1 MKKKLPLQRR
11 RQLAVERLERREVL
25 ASLQLVPDWGA
36 HGVPST
42 LSMYA
47 YVPDRVAPQPPIMVL
62 CHYWGGK
69 ASDVFAEA
77 VGGGLVAA
85 ADQYGFIIV
94 VPQTSNPDGS
104 GRGWD
109 ANSAP
114 SLLHNGGG
122 ETQGIAQ
129 MVQYAISA
137 YHANPERVYVTGP
150 SSGGMMTEVLLATY
164 PDIFKAGV
172 EFAGVPAGA
181 WAAGNPNPNGWSN
194 QAAAGQVTH
203 TAQEWGDIARAM
215 DPGYSGPRPR
225 VQLWHGTADTTI
237 NYNNQTEAIKQWTN
251 VLGLSSTPTSTATV
265 TISGHDY
272 THQAWVDALGTT
284 VLDAWS
290 ETSGGHGTD
299 ALLNASYVIPFMG
312 LDRVGSGALSSAQD
326 SDIGSPSPV
335 GSSSYNADTNT
346 YTVSGGGAGVGGAS
360 DQFHYFSQGITGDGT
375 ITASVT
381 SLTNTSTSAQAGVMF
396 RDSTAASGAFAYAF
410 VTPSNNVVFTTR
422 AANGV
427 SSAYSATV
435 AAGTSPIWVR
445 ISRAGSQFT
454 AQYSLNGTSWTQ
466 LGTTQTVTM
475 SSSAQVGLA
484 VSSNNDGT
492 LCTST
497 FSSVQLQ
504 SWGTFTSNLD
514 IGAPSPA
521 GSGIYDVGTD
531 TYTVAGGG
539 ADIWGTSDQFHY
551 LSKSFAGNGSMT
563 ARVTSITNTNVWA
576 KAGPMFRDGTAAN
589 AAFADVL
596 ATPGSGVSFQWRS
609 TTGANPGFAQVT
621 GITAPV
627 WLRLIRAGN
636 QFSGYYSL
644 DNATWTQIGTAQT
657 VTLTNPQVGLAVTS
671 HNNGTLST
679 TTIDHLLLD
688 SAAPTVATAASASP
702 STVVGTTASL
712 SVLGADDGGESN
724 LTYTWSLTGTPPASV
739 AFTANGTSDAKNT
752 VATFSKAGT
761 YNFSV
766 TITDQGGLSTTSSV
780 SVTVNQTLTGIA
792 VTSAVSKL
800 IVGQMQ
806 QFSAVALDQFGNAMT
821 PQPTFTWSLAGGV
834 GSINASGLYTASA
847 AGSATVLASSSGVSG
862 VATLTVVSAFAAP
875 TVAKAASVSAG
886 PGTGTSANLSVL
898 GAYEGGES
906 SLTYT
911 WSLTGAPPAPV
922 TFSAN
927 GTNAAKNTTAKFTQA
942 GVYNFAVTITD
953 LSGRSATS
961 WVAVQVTFGL
971 FTASSDIG
979 APALA
984 GSLNFNISSAAY
996 TVTAGGTDVS
1006 GTADQFRFNSEAFS
1020 GNGQFTARVTSVSN
1034 AGAKAGLMFRDS
1046 AAANAAYAFVW
1057 ATQGNNVTFETRAS
1071 NGAASSYS
1079 VSAAAGGTP
1088 WVRLIRSGSQ
1098 FTAQYSLNGTSWTNL
1113 GTTQTVTMATSAQVG
1128 LAVCSH
1134 NAGVLNTSVLDNV
1147 TLGGLAMRG
1156 RPTLN
1161 AAHTTFVADNGQL
1174 LRGPFTS
1181 TEWTGAIAES
1191 DLAMIRTL
1199 GFNAVHLYGESFD
1212 PNYPNAGSTAPGY
1225 AAARIDQIVQ
1235 EAQNLGLYVVLTIGN
1250 GANNGNFN
1258 LKYVQDFWTF
1268 YAPRYA
1274 NATNVLF
1281 EIQNEPVSWGPS
1293 YVTSTSPS
1301 GSMNMEESAYNIIRT
1316 YAPNTPVLLFSYAVF
1331 TGSGGGNAA
1340 LNDIHAFNQ
1349 AIFGN
1354 ANASWNSANLAVAF
1368 HGYGDSTQTPNAVQT
1383 ILNAGY
1389 PAFMTEF
1396 AGSTW
1401 GNRFGGLDVQL
1412 TAALERM
1419 NVSWM
1424 TFEHV
1429 PPTGVASTLTDTNNF
1444 VNPVEAT
1451 GLGWTPDYGNWPGS
1465 RGTYG
1470 NGGLPW
1476 ATPSTYVNNQLTG
1489 TLRIEAENYDMGGQN
1504 IAYYDST
1511 AGNQGGQYRSDDVDI
1526 TTTNDAGG
1534 GYAVSS
1540 TAGGEYLEYT
1550 INVPQPGYY
1559 NLALRYAS
1567 AAAGAMVDISS
1578 QFLDLTGQQT
1588 LPSTGSLATWS
1599 TLTTPIFLG
1608 QGRQVLHLGIP
1619 VGGFNLNWLEL
1630 TPVASGSIANGTY
1643 MLVNRNSGQAMQFDT
1658 TNNVVVQQPPTPGS
1672 NIQQWTLQN
1681 LGAGQ
1686 YKVTSTS
1693 NGYAWNANGGT
1704 GSALGMT
1711 SGWSLNGAQMFILQP
1726 TGDGL
1731 YAITTVNNGTNLDI
1745 SSGSTANGAGVVQDS
1760 IAPGANQQW
1769 AIIGAADQV
1778 FPGGL
1783 VAFRDSA
1790 GKVQLSWS
1798 TTPGATSYN
1807 IKRATSPGGPYT
1819 TIATN
1824 VAGASYVDNALR
1836 TTTYYYVVS
1845 AVNSL
1850 GKESLNS
1857 FEVGLALPR
1866 AQLKFDES
1874 AGTTATDASGNGWNG
1889 TLQNGAAW
1897 SVGLSGNALSLNG
1910 SGAYASLPTGV
1921 VNGLSDFTI
1930 STWVNLATNPSWAR
1944 IFDFGTGTNNYMFL
1958 CANPNNANA
1967 LRFAINTG
1975 SGEQQING
1983 TALTL
1988 GTWTHVAVTM
1998 VGGVGTLYINGLAV
2012 GTNPGMTLN
2021 PSSLG
2026 ATTNNYIGK
2035 SQFNDPSFNGK
2046 VDDFRIYASGLSGG
2060 QVASLYKAGLAPSV
2074 VSAASANPA
2083 PVAGT
2088 TTQLSVSGADIGNEA
2103 FLKYAWFPVNPP
2115 APVTFTANGTNAA
2128 KNTTATFSAAGTYQ
2142 FIVAITDVGG
2152 FTASS
2157 SVAVTVN
2164 PTITSVAVAPSS
2176 AAVTVNTTKQFTA
2189 TAYDQFGLPLAAQP
2203 SFTWSLSSGG
2213 GSVSANGLYA
2223 APSTS
2228 GFASVQATAGTLSA
2242 AASINVTTQVAPAVV
2257 NPASASPSPAGTSA
2271 GLSVLGSSSAGEPNL
2286 IYTWSLSGSPPA
2298 PVTFSANG
2306 TNAAKNSTATFSKAG
2321 TYNFTVTITD
2331 QLGLTSTSSVT
2342 VVVAFGVL
2350 TDSAD
2355 IGAPALVGSLAY
2367 NTSTGV
2373 YTVKGGG
2380 ADIWGTSDQFR
2391 YAYTGYSGDG
2401 QVSARAISVGNT
2413 NQFAKAGVMFRDSTA
2428 ANAAYAYA
2436 WVSPSNNMEFETRSA
2451 NGVSSSYTVTVTP
2464 GGSPVWVRLVR
2475 LGNQFTASY
2484 SLNGTTWTQA
2494 GTTQTVTMA
2503 TAALGGVAVTSHNT
2517 GALNTSVLD
2526 NVALGTTPN
2535 VATPAAASPSLIGG
2549 SATNLSVLG
2558 SDDAGESNLTYTWAT
2573 AGAPPAPVNFSVN
2586 GTGAAKNTTATFTK
2600 AGIYDFIVT
2609 IKDVGNLTT
2618 TSTVQVTVQQ
2628 TLTSIAVSPATVSLN
2643 ESGTQQFTATAN
2655 DQFGT
2660 ALSSQPSFNWS
2671 TTGGMVDATGL
2682 YTAPFA
2688 SGSFQVTAASGAF
2701 SNSATTNV
2709 TLLPGDT
2716 DGDGQQAVA
2725 DVGTLM
2731 TALSDVTAYQT
2742 SHNLSP
2748 SDVLA
2753 VGNLDGDAAV
2763 TNLDL
2768 QAMVVMLANAAAGGA
2783 PPGLA
2788 PSAGVSFAT
2797 ATPAEA
2803 SSGAQTLS
2811 SDSISDIPLQ
2821 ESSPIRRLPGHGQ
2834 AVPTLAAGKTS
2845 LNFTGGSESAIGR
2858 KSVILVPTRRT
2869 SAAGTHTQRLLDAGQ
2884 SSVPR
2889 LTMRNRLVGMLARD
2903 EVFSDWPLMA
2913 AFWRH

>member
-1 MKKKLPLQRR
+1 MMKKPQSQRR
-11 RQLAVERLERREVL
+11 RQLAVEQLERREVL

-36 HGVPST
+36 SGVPST

-47 YVPDRVAPQPPIMVL
+47 YVPDHVAPKPPIMVL

-69 ASDVFAEA
+69 ANDVFAEA
-77 VGGGLVAA
+77 VGGGLIAA

-109 ANSAP
+109 ANSAQ

-122 ETQGIAQ
+122 ETQGIAE
-129 MVQYAISA
+129 MVQYAINT
-137 YHANPERVYVTGP
+137 YHANADRVYVTGP
-150 SSGGMMTEVLLATY
+150 SSGAMMTEVLLATY

-181 WAAGNPNPNGWSN
+181 WAAGNPNPNGWSS

-215 DPGYSGPRPR
+215 DPGYSGLRPR

-251 VLGLSSTPTSTATV
+251 VLGLSSTPTSTSTV

-272 THQAWVDALGTT
+272 THQVWLDSLGTT

-290 ETSGGHGTD
+290 ETNGGHGTD
-299 ALLNASYVIPFMG
+299 ALLNANYVIPFMG
-312 LDRVGSGALSSAQD
+312 LDRVSSGALSSAQD
-326 SDIGSPSPV
+326 SDIGSPSPA
-335 GSSSYNADTNT
+335 GSSSYNADTNI
-346 YTVSGGGAGVGGAS
+346 YTVSGGGAGVGGVS

-375 ITASVT
+375 ITVSVT
-381 SLTNTSTSAQAGVMF
+381 SLTNTSASAQAGVMF
-396 RDSTAASGAFAYAF
+396 RDSAAANTAYAYAF
-410 VTPSNNVVFTTR
+410 VTPTNNVVFTTR
-422 AANGV
+422 AANGG

-435 AAGTSPIWVR
+435 AAGASPIWVR
-445 ISRAGSQFT
+445 ISRAGNQFT
-454 AQYSLNGTSWTQ
+454 AQYSTNGTTWTQ

-484 VSSNNDGT
+484 ISSNSDGT
-492 LCTST
+492 LCTGT

-504 SWGTFTSNLD
+504 SQGTFTSNLD
-514 IGAPSPA
+514 IGAPSPT

-551 LSKSFAGNGSMT
+551 LSKSFAGNGSIT
-563 ARVTSITNTNVWA
+563 ARVTSVTNTNVWA
-576 KAGPMFRDGTAAN
+576 KAGLMFRDGTAAN
-589 AAFADVL
+589 AAFADVV

-609 TTGANPGFAQVT
+609 TTGGNPGFAQVT

-627 WLRLIRAGN
+627 WLRLIRAGSN
-636 QFSGYYSL
+636 FSAYYSL
-644 DNATWTQIGTAQT
+644 DNVTWTQIGTAQA
-657 VTLTNPQVGLAVTS
+657 VTLANPQVGLAITG
-671 HNNGTLST
+671 HNNGTSGT
-679 TTIDHLLLD
+679 ATIDHVLLD
-688 SAAPTVATAASASP
+688 SAAPTVATAASATP
-702 STVVGTTASL
+702 NTVAGSTTNL
-712 SVLGADDGGESN
+712 SVLGADDGGETN

-739 AFTANGTSDAKNT
+739 AFTANGTNDAKNT
-752 VATFSKAGT
+752 VATFSKAGP

-766 TITDQGGLSTTSSV
+766 TITDQGGLSASSSV
-780 SVTVNQTLTGIA
+780 SVIVNPTLTGIA
-792 VTSAVSKL
+792 VSSAASKL
-800 IVGQMQ
+800 IVGQTQ
-806 QFSAVALDQFGNAMT
+806 QFSAVTFDQFGNAMT
-821 PQPTFTWSLAGGV
+821 PQPTFTWSLASGA
-834 GSINASGLYTASA
+834 GSINASGLYTASV
-847 AGSATVLASSSGVSG
+847 AGSATVQASYSNVNGT
-862 VATLTVVSAFAAP
+862 ATVTIAAAFAAP

-886 PGTGTSANLSVL
+886 PVTGTSANLSVL

-906 SLTYT
+906 NLTYT

-953 LSGRSATS
+953 PSGRSATS
-961 WVAVQVTFGL
+961 WVAVQVTFGQ

-984 GSLNFNISSAAY
+984 GSLNFNMSSAAY
-996 TVTAGGTDVS
+996 TVTAGGTDIS
-1006 GTADQFRFNSEAFS
+1006 GTSDQFRYNYEAFS
-1020 GNGQFTARVTSVSN
+1020 GNGQLTARVTSVSN

-1046 AAANAAYAFVW
+1046 AAADAAYAFVW
-1057 ATQGNNVTFETRAS
+1057 VTQGNNVTFETRSS
-1071 NGAASSYS
+1071 NGAASSYT

-1098 FTAQYSLNGTSWTNL
+1098 FMAQYSLNGTSWTNL
-1113 GTTQTVTMATSAQVG
+1113 GTSQTVTMATSAQVG

-1147 TLGGLAMRG
+1147 TLSGPAMRG

-1191 DLAMIRTL
+1191 DLAMIKTL

-1212 PNYPNAGSTAPGY
+1212 PNYPNAGSTVPGY
-1225 AAARIDQIVQ
+1225 AASRIDQIVQ

-1331 TGSGGGNAA
+1331 TGTGGGNAA
-1340 LNDIHAFNQ
+1340 LSDIHAFNQ

-1354 ANASWNSANLAVAF
+1354 ANASWNGANLAVAF
-1368 HGYGDSTQTPNAVQT
+1368 HGYGDSTQTPTAVQT

-1419 NVSWM
+1419 NISWM

-1451 GLGWTPDYGNWPGS
+1451 GLGWTPDYGNWPS
-1465 RGTYG
+1465 LRGTYG
-1470 NGGLPW
+1470 NGALPW
-1476 ATPSTYVNNQLTG
+1476 TTTSTYVNNQLTG
-1489 TLRIEAENYDMGGQN
+1489 TLHIEAENYDTGGQN
-1504 IAYYDST
+1504 ISYYDT
-1511 AGNQGGQYRSDDVDI
+1511 TPGNQGGQYRSDDVDI
-1526 TTTNDAGG
+1526 STTNDTGG

-1540 TAGGEYLEYT
+1540 SAGGEYLEYT

-1567 AAAGAMVDISS
+1567 AASGATVDISS
-1578 QFLDLTGQQT
+1578 QFLDLTGQLA
-1588 LPSTGSLATWS
+1588 LPSTGNATTWS

-1608 QGRQVLHLGIP
+1608 QGRQVLHVGIP
-1619 VGGFNLNWLEL
+1619 VGGFSLNWLEL
-1630 TPVASGSIANGTY
+1630 TPAAAGSLANGNY
-1643 MLVNRNSGQAMQFDT
+1643 MLVNRNSGQAMQFNT
-1658 TNNVVVQQPPTPGS
+1658 TTNVVVQQPPVLGS
-1672 NIQQWTLQN
+1672 NIQQWALQN

-1686 YKVTSTS
+1686 YKVTSAY
-1693 NGYAWNANGGT
+1693 NGNSWSANGGT
-1704 GSALGMT
+1704 GSALSMT
-1711 SGWSLNGAQMFILQP
+1711 SGWSLNGAQMFILRP
-1726 TGDGL
+1726 TGDGF
-1731 YAITTVNNGTNLDI
+1731 YTITTVNNGTNLDI
-1745 SSGSTANGAGVVQDS
+1745 SSGSTASGAGVVQDS

-1769 AIIGAADQV
+1769 AIIGAGEQL

-1798 TTPGATSYN
+1798 SAPGATSYN
-1807 IKRATSPGGPYT
+1807 VKRATSTGGPYT
-1819 TIATN
+1819 TIAANLSGT
-1824 VAGASYVDNALR
+1824 SYVDNALW

-1845 AVNSL
+1845 AVNSA
-1850 GKESLNS
+1850 GKESANS
-1857 FEVGLALPR
+1857 FEVSLALPR

-1874 AGTTATDASGNGWNG
+1874 AGTSAGDATGNGWNG

-1897 SVGLSGNALSLNG
+1897 STGLSGNALSLNG
-1910 SGAYASLPTGV
+1910 SGAYATLPAGV
-1921 VNGLSDFTI
+1921 VNGVTDFTI
-1930 STWVNLATNPSWAR
+1930 TAWVNLAANPSWAR

-1967 LRFAINTG
+1967 LRFAINSG

-1983 TALTL
+1983 TALAL

-1998 VGGVGTLYINGLAV
+1998 TGGVGTLYINGLAV
-2012 GTNPGMTLN
+2012 GTSAGMTLN

-2026 ATTNNYIGK
+2026 STTNNYIGK
-2035 SQFNDPSFNGK
+2035 SQFNDPYFSGK
-2046 VDDFRIYASGLSGG
+2046 IDDFRIYASGLSGS
-2060 QVASLYKAGLAPSV
+2060 QVASLYKAGLAPTIA
-2074 VSAASANPA
+2074 SAATANPA
-2083 PVAGT
+2083 PVAGA
-2088 TTQLSVSGADIGNEA
+2088 TTQLSAGGADDGNEA
-2103 FLKYAWFPVNPP
+2103 FLKYTWFAVNPP
-2115 APVTFTANGTNAA
+2115 APVTFSNNGTNTAQ
-2128 KNTTATFSAAGTYQ
+2128 NTTATFSAPGAYQ
-2142 FIVAITDVGG
+2142 LIVSVSDVSG
-2152 FTASS
+2152 FTTSS

-2164 PTITSVAVAPSS
+2164 QTLTSVAVAPSS
-2176 AAVTVNTTKQFTA
+2176 AAVTVNTTKQFAA
-2189 TAYDQFGLPLAAQP
+2189 TAYDQFGLPMAVQP
-2203 SFTWSLSSGG
+2203 SFTWLLASGG
-2213 GSVSANGLYA
+2213 GSVSATGLYT
-2223 APSTS
+2223 APSTAGS
-2228 GFASVQATAGTLSA
+2228 ASVQAAAGMPSA
-2242 AASINVTTQVAPAVV
+2242 VASINVTTQVAPAVV

-2271 GLSVLGSSSAGEPNL
+2271 NLSVVASSSAGEPNL
-2286 IYTWSLSGSPPA
+2286 IYTWSLVGTPPA
-2298 PVTFSANG
+2298 PVSFSANG
-2306 TNAAKNSTATFSKAG
+2306 TNAAKNTTATFTKAG
-2321 TYNFTVTITD
+2321 TYNFTVTISD
-2331 QLGLTSTSSVT
+2331 QLGLTSTSSVA
-2342 VVVAFGVL
+2342 VVVAFGVF

-2355 IGAPALVGSLAY
+2355 IGSPALVGSLSY

-2373 YTVKGGG
+2373 YTVKGAG
-2380 ADIWGTSDQFR
+2380 ADVWGTSDQFR
-2391 YAYTGYSGDG
+2391 YAYSGYNGDG
-2401 QVSARAISVGNT
+2401 QVSARVTSVGNT

-2475 LGNQFTASY
+2475 AGNQFTASY
-2484 SLNGTTWTQA
+2484 SLNGTSWTQA

-2503 TAALGGVAVTSHNT
+2503 TAALAGVAVTSHNT
-2517 GALNTSVLD
+2517 AALNTSVFD
-2526 NVALGTTPN
+2526 NIALGTAPN
-2535 VATPAAASPSLIGG
+2535 VAAVAAAAPSAVNG
-2549 SATNLSVLG
+2549 STTNLSVLG

-2573 AGAPPAPVNFSVN
+2573 SGAPPAPVNFSAS
-2586 GTGAAKNTTATFTK
+2586 GTNAAKNTTANFTK
-2600 AGIYDFIVT
+2600 AGIYNFIVT
-2609 IKDVGNLTT
+2609 ITDMANLTT
-2618 TSTVQVTVQQ
+2618 TSTVQVTVNQ
-2628 TLTSIAVSPATVSLN
+2628 TLSSIAVSPATVSLN
-2643 ESGTQQFTATAN
+2643 ESGAQQFTATAK
-2655 DQFGT
+2655 DQFGA
-2660 ALSSQPSFNWS
+2660 ALSPQPPFIWS
-2671 TTGGMVDATGL
+2671 TSGGTVDATGL

-2688 SGSFQVTAASGAF
+2688 GGSFLVTAASGAF
-2701 SNSATTNV
+2701 SNSATANV
-2709 TLLPGDT
+2709 TLLAGDV
-2716 DGDGQQAVA
+2716 DGDGQRSVA

-2731 TALSDVTAYQT
+2731 TALTDVNAYQA
-2742 SHNLSP
+2742 SHNLTP
-2748 SDVLA
+2748 NDVLA
-2753 VGNLDGDAAV
+2753 VGNLDGDGAV

-2768 QAMVVMLANAAAGGA
+2768 QAMIVMLANAAAGGA
-2783 PPGLA
+2783 PPGLV
-2788 PSAGVSFAT
+2788 PSAAT
-2797 ATPAEA
+2797 SLPATTPAGTDSGGQTVLSHSISETPPHESRPTPLLPEFSDATPVSATVKN
-2803 SSGAQTLS
+2803 SSGF
-2811 SDSISDIPLQ
+2811 SD
-2821 ESSPIRRLPGHGQ
+2821 
-2834 AVPTLAAGKTS
+2834 A
-2845 LNFTGGSESAIGR
+2845 SETRFGR
-2858 KSVILVPTRRT
+2858 ESVILSATRRT
-2869 SAAGTHTQRLLDAGQ
+2869 STEHAHSQRPFDVDRT
-2884 SSVPR
+2884 SVPR
-2889 LTMRNRLVGMLARD
+2889 LTIRNRLVRLIARD
-2903 EVFSDWPLMA
+2903 EVFRDWPSMA
-2913 AFWRH
+2913 VFRRH